1 VPDENA
7 GHSDITAEEWN
18 QFTAALPVERL
29 LVKLRPSAAL
39 RASDSRNLQPLFE
52 STASEA
58 FGLSEDAAWYVAE
71 MAEPAQVPWDLAHAR
86 VADQLGVAPSDV
98 LFAEPDLLHT
108 IYDNP
113 LAVMTNGGL
122 AAVGQDC
129 QPLPQDASNGK
140 AMKPTDGWHLGDDF
154 SQLRSAQQSV
164 QFSDDPL
171 PRTRIAHLD
180 TGYFPK
186 HVTVPKHL
194 RRDLERNFVE
204 RNGGSSAADP
214 DNKRLILDN
223 SGHGTGTLS
232 ILAGATVDFL
242 NGPMGAAPDADIVP
256 LRIAD
261 SVVLLRTSAFARALD
276 YAVASGCDVLS
287 MSMGGLPSDAW
298 REAIDRAYLAGLCM
312 VTAAGNNFGGL
323 ATRKIVYPA
332 RYSRVI
338 AACGAMANGKPYTH
352 LAKREM
358 EGNFGPDKVMK
369 HALAAYTPNI
379 PWAVFGCEDIVRRN
393 GAGTSSATPQIAA
406 AAALYFEKFKSML
419 PRDWRRVEAVRNAL
433 FTTARKGDEEHLGQ
447 GILRANDALGV
458 PPNLALPQTKPDKD
472 SFAFLRVLT
481 GLGLTEPT
489 ARERM
494 YNIELAQRWLL
505 NEELQQIVADPDT
518 DEQLQKK
525 QLVAFIDAVVED
537 DRASLA
543 LRRHMASRY
552 AVVAGKPLPPKKGK
566 AALADVTPPV
576 LPACDRQPE
585 VRAPALRRVRV
596 YAVDPS
602 FSTRLETAGVN
613 EVTLEVPW
621 EDLQPGPIG
630 NYIAV
635 RDVDAADVQY
645 APVDLNDVRLA
656 AQGGWAPS
664 EGNAQFHQQMVYAV
678 AMKTIGHFERAL
690 GRPVFWRQPDGNAEF
705 RSTIEVRPHALRQA
719 NAFYS
724 PKEMAILFGYFET
737 APGTPGDHMP
747 GGRVY
752 SCLSHDIV
760 AHETTHAILDGM
772 QRLFT
777 QPSNPDVLAFHEG
790 FADIVALMQHFTM
803 PEVLKLEIGRTR
815 GNLEAESMLGSLAV
829 QMGRAIGSRGALREA
844 IGTFVDGKWKRL
856 EPDPAE
862 LAKRQTPHARGAIL
876 VAAVFDAFLAIY
888 KTRTRDLLRIA
899 TGGTGELTAGSI
911 HPDLV
916 NRLSDEASKA
926 AGHVLNICIR
936 ALDYLPPVD
945 ITFFEYLRALITA
958 DYDLVNSDRYN
969 YRVAFVEAFRRRGIY
984 PLDVLDASAE
994 TVRTLSVDTVRWQE
1008 VGQLRLPPAESAK
1021 EKALQKKVRKRY
1033 DDIFK
1038 GLREFAQQ
1046 SLYTNDRKALYEATV
1061 EHRAALGKRLSEILE
1076 IDADFAAD
1084 LGLEPSAPVDV
1095 HELRALMRI
1104 SPDGR
1109 HIPQVVLSLTQTVE
1123 RRANPKKGIP
1133 ANTFRGGST
1142 LIVDLGQGSVK
1153 YRIVKSIGSESRR
1166 ARTDEFLKGVSADPL
1181 RALFFSQEREEPFAV
1196 LHALAEDGI

>member
-1 VPDENA
+1 M
-7 GHSDITAEEWN
+7 
-18 QFTAALPVERL
+18 PVDRL

-39 RASDSRNLQPLFE
+39 RAAESRNLQPLFE
-52 STASEA
+52 SSAEA
-58 FGLSEDAAWYVAE
+58 FGLGEDPQWYVAE

-98 LFAEPDLLHT
+98 LFAEPDLVHT

-113 LAVMTNGGL
+113 LAVTASAAL

-129 QPLPQDASNGK
+129 QELPQDPSNDK
-140 AMKPTDGWHLGDDF
+140 AVGNADGWHLSDDF
-154 SQLRSAQQSV
+154 SQLRSAQLKV
-164 QFSDDPL
+164 PFSDTPI

-180 TGYFPK
+180 TGYFPQ
-186 HVTVPKHL
+186 HATVPEHL
-194 RRDLERNFVE
+194 NRDLERNFVE
-204 RNGGSSAADP
+204 RDSRSTSAADP

-232 ILAGATVDFL
+232 ILAGKKVAFL
-242 NGPMGAAPDADIVP
+242 NGPMGAAPDADVVP

-276 YAVASGCDVLS
+276 YAVSIQCDVLS

-312 VTAAGNNFGGL
+312 VTAAGNNFAGL

-338 AACGAMANGKPYTH
+338 AACGVMANGKPYAG

-358 EGNFGPDKVMK
+358 EGNFGPDKVMQ

-379 PWAVFGCEDIVRRN
+379 PWAVYGCENVVRRN

-406 AAALYFEKFKSML
+406 AAALYFEKFKSVL
-419 PRDWRRVEAVRNAL
+419 PRDWRRVEAVRHAL
-433 FTTARKGDEEHLGQ
+433 FSTAQKKDPKHFGQ
-447 GILRANDALGV
+447 GILRAKDALGV
-458 PPNLALPQTKPDKD
+458 APNLALQQTKPDND

-505 NEELQQIVADPDT
+505 NDELQGIVDDPDT

-525 QLVAFIDAVVED
+525 ELIEFMDAVIADEG
-537 DRASLA
+537 ASLA

-552 AVVAGKPLPPKKGK
+552 AVVAGRPLPPKKNAPGVV
-566 AALADVTPPV
+566 APV

-585 VRAPALRRVRV
+585 VREPALRRVRV

-613 EVTLEVPW
+613 EVTLEIPW
-621 EDLQPGPIG
+621 EKLEPGPVG
-630 NYIAV
+630 GYIAV
-635 RDVDAADVQY
+635 RDVDAADKEY

-656 AQGGWAPS
+656 ATDGWAPS

-690 GRPVFWRQPDGNAEF
+690 GRPVFWRQPEVSDTDGKPQF

-724 PKEMAILFGYFET
+724 PKEMALQFGYFET
-737 APGTPGDHMP
+737 PSGASGDHMP

-760 AHETTHAILDGM
+760 AHETTHAIVDGM

-790 FADIVALMQHFTM
+790 FADIVAMMQHFTL
-803 PEVLKLEIGRTR
+803 PEVLKLEIARTR
-815 GNLEAESMLGSLAV
+815 GDIEAETMLGSLAV
-829 QMGRAIGSRGALREA
+829 QMGRATGSRGALREA
-844 IGTFVDGKWKRL
+844 IGTFVDGKWQRQQ
-856 EPDPAE
+856 PDPAE
-862 LAKRQTPHARGAIL
+862 LARRQTPHARGAIL
-876 VAAVFDAFLAIY
+876 VAAVFDAFIAIY

-899 TGGTGELTAGSI
+899 TGGTGELPAGSI

-936 ALDYLPPVD
+936 GLDYLPPVD
-945 ITFFEYLRALITA
+945 VTFFEYLRALITA
-958 DYDLVNSDRYN
+958 DYDLVRNDKYN

-984 PLDVLDASAE
+984 PLDVGDSSAE

-1008 VGQLRLPPAESAK
+1008 VGQLRLPPADS
-1021 EKALQKKVRKRY
+1021 EKAREQQQTVKKYYRQ
-1033 DDIFK
+1033 IFD
-1038 GLREFAQQ
+1038 GLRSFAQK
-1046 SLYTNDRKALYEATV
+1046 SLYTNDRETLYRATLKHRDLLSTRLAGIFAL
-1061 EHRAALGKRLSEILE
+1061 
-1076 IDADFAAD
+1076 DADFAAE
-1084 LGLEPSAPVDV
+1084 LGLEPDSPVTV
-1095 HELRALMRI
+1095 HELRALMRV

-1109 HIPQVVLSLTQTVE
+1109 HVPQVVVSFTQSVK
-1123 RRANPKKGIP
+1123 RRADAKQKIP
-1133 ANTFRGGST
+1133 AHTFHGGST
-1142 LIVDLGQGSVK
+1142 LLVDLGQGSVK
-1153 YRIVKSIGSESRR
+1153 YRIVKSIGSKSRR
-1166 ARTDEFLKGVSADPL
+1166 ERTDGFLKGVAADPL
-1181 RALFFSQEREEPFAV
+1181 RALFFSQEGNEPFAV
-1196 LHALAEDGI
+1196 LHTLAEDGL